1 MEKFED
7 GEVGFDERKFR
18 KPNSANAVVVKGI
31 FREGKLAKRD
41 VAKQVRQRGFNKK
54 DSVKA
59 DLKEEVRKTG
69 AGKTR
74 FWRREIRQTWFL
86 MHSEVPR

>member
-1 MEKFED
+1 VEKFED

-41 VAKQVRQRGFNKK
+41 VAK
-54 DSVKA
+54 
-59 DLKEEVRKTG
+59 
-69 AGKTR
+69 
-74 FWRREIRQTWFL
+74 
-86 MHSEVPR
+86 